1 MKIKLPIMFA
11 LVLLEGCASA
21 PIGNAVID
29 NSNLLRGS
37 EGVIAV
43 CRPSAAAALAWSP
56 DIVMNNVPVAKIS
69 SGSIV
74 EIVQPSGNTSI
85 RFKHITFTDPG
96 YNGSMDNFGIDTVV
110 APGEKQ
116 YVIMGPN
123 LDSLIVLPNIASAV
137 SISWGVFEES
147 AAAFNRMCG
156 NYKKIRVRYLDE
168 TIEQLASNDEP
179 KITLDSNSLTL
190 PQRSIIEDLQS
201 LVDMYEEGLL
211 TEEQF
216 TTAKEL
222 RLSQ

>member
-1 MKIKLPIMFA
+1 
-11 LVLLEGCASA
+11 
-21 PIGNAVID
+21 
-29 NSNLLRGS
+29 
-37 EGVIAV
+37 
-43 CRPSAAAALAWSP
+43 
-56 DIVMNNVPVAKIS
+56 MNNVPVAKIS

>member
-1 MKIKLPIMFA
+1 MT
-11 LVLLEGCASA
+11 SA
-21 PIGNAVID
+21 I
-29 NSNLLRGS
+29 STGS
-37 EGVIAV
+37 QLTN
-43 CRPSAAAALAWSP
+43 CAALAWSP

-147 AAAFNRMCG
+147 ALHLIGCVAII
-156 NYKKIRVRYLDE
+156 KKLEFGIL
-168 TIEQLASNDEP
+168 TKLLSN
-179 KITLDSNSLTL
+179 
-190 PQRSIIEDLQS
+190 
-201 LVDMYEEGLL
+201 
-211 TEEQF
+211 
-216 TTAKEL
+216 
-222 RLSQ
+222 